1 MSSNIALWVDEG
13 TLHTKYNIAGMC
25 LHVSAIN
32 HMPKQLH
39 LYPPTLFVPMLK
51 DHPSAFKAK
60 HASKHL
66 QAARVHTSLITLE
79 AIPLTASFFHDHG
92 AGLFSME
99 RSTSK

>member
-51 DHPSAFKAK
+51 DHPSALKAK
-60 HASKHL
+60 HASKGTHFTYNPGSDP
-66 QAARVHTSLITLE
+66 AD
-79 AIPLTASFFHDHG
+79 SFF
-92 AGLFSME
+92 LP
-99 RSTSK
+99 